1 MFFLETTAE
10 TTHEVRRAAGGAA
23 PRVREV
29 THLRDSIDRRLSIHD
44 GNVLN
49 LAIKQRPLR
58 GRGRRA
64 GMSLPAAWRR
74 AVRELRQMLRPES
87 YLRGAA
93 LQERLDT
100 LRLYLLTEAQR
111 SWPDI
116 QVKSMEDVEQCAPR
130 MHQQQQAVQSNVSR
144 QILKMLTAWRNEQPP
159 PLSPALHLDNDTPDD
174 LAASLRELRQAVVE
188 QYNADMR
195 NAQRHAFGFSVR
207 VAPSGA
213 RCLSADAGHGVFI
226 DGMARMGSVLALY
239 PGVIF
244 YPSDIIRLPTGTNR
258 FKGNE
263 HLILRYDRTLLD
275 ASPPSLALVPGAAK
289 SCPLAVGHRVNHPP
303 PGSDANVLA
312 CAFDLSIKEVPS
324 ELHELLPNVRFQQVE
339 WDLLRKGDEV
349 DRARA
354 IEGTKG
360 RGGLMAALDQMV
372 RCAFLIE
379 RPYCALKLKQS
390 CCEEFQVALEI
401 RL

>member
-1 MFFLETTAE
+1 
-10 TTHEVRRAAGGAA
+10 
-23 PRVREV
+23 
-29 THLRDSIDRRLSIHD
+29 
-44 GNVLN
+44 
-49 LAIKQRPLR
+49 
-58 GRGRRA
+58 
-64 GMSLPAAWRR
+64 
-74 AVRELRQMLRPES
+74 
-87 YLRGAA
+87 
-93 LQERLDT
+93 
-100 LRLYLLTEAQR
+100 
-111 SWPDI
+111 
-116 QVKSMEDVEQCAPR
+116 
-130 MHQQQQAVQSNVSR
+130 
-144 QILKMLTAWRNEQPP
+144 
-159 PLSPALHLDNDTPDD
+159 
-174 LAASLRELRQAVVE
+174 
-188 QYNADMR
+188 
-195 NAQRHAFGFSVR
+195 
-207 VAPSGA
+207 
-213 RCLSADAGHGVFI
+213 
-226 DGMARMGSVLALY
+226 
-239 PGVIF
+239 VIF

-372 RCAFLIE
+372 RFSISEMGAAEAQEDRPLRMLALVASRDIEDEEVFLNYRLNPATKATWPSWYVPYAKEEAE
-379 RPYCALKLKQS
+379 RRWS
-390 CCEEFQVALEI
+390 
-401 RL
+401 

>member
-1 MFFLETTAE
+1 
-10 TTHEVRRAAGGAA
+10 
-23 PRVREV
+23 
-29 THLRDSIDRRLSIHD
+29 
-44 GNVLN
+44 
-49 LAIKQRPLR
+49 
-58 GRGRRA
+58 
-64 GMSLPAAWRR
+64 
-74 AVRELRQMLRPES
+74 
-87 YLRGAA
+87 
-93 LQERLDT
+93 
-100 LRLYLLTEAQR
+100 
-111 SWPDI
+111 
-116 QVKSMEDVEQCAPR
+116 
-130 MHQQQQAVQSNVSR
+130 
-144 QILKMLTAWRNEQPP
+144 
-159 PLSPALHLDNDTPDD
+159 
-174 LAASLRELRQAVVE
+174 
-188 QYNADMR
+188 
-195 NAQRHAFGFSVR
+195 
-207 VAPSGA
+207 
-213 RCLSADAGHGVFI
+213 
-226 DGMARMGSVLALY
+226 MGSVLALY